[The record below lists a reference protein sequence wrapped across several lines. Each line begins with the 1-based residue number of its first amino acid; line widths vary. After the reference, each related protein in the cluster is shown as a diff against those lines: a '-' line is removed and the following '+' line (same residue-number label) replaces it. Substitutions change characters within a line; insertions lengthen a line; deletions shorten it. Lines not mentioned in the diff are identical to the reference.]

1 MRHILLL
8 HGPNL
13 NLLGS
18 REPERYGASTLGEI
32 NQQMRELAKSKGAE
46 LVAFQSNSEGDLVGQ
61 IQSASGRYDAI
72 VINAAAYTHTSI
84 AIRDALLAVNIPAVE
99 VHLSNIYQR
108 ENFRQ
113 TSRIADVVIGQV
125 SGFGAQSYLLGLLGA
140 ISYLETQ
147 NKIPEISRSEKR
159 TN

>member
-1 MRHILLL
+1 MKRILLL

-13 NLLGS
+13 NLLGN
-18 REPERYGASTLGEI
+18 REPERYGASTLEEI
-32 NQQMRELAKSKGAE
+32 NQQMKELATNKGAE

-108 ENFRQ
+108 ESFRQ

-140 ISYLETQ
+140 LSYLETQ
-147 NKIPEISRSEKR
+147 QQIPKILRSG
-159 TN
+159 T

>member
-1 MRHILLL
+1 VRQILVL

-18 REPERYGASTLGEI
+18 REPERYGTATLEEVNRKI
-32 NQQMRELAKSKGAE
+32 TALAESKDVE
-46 LVAFQSNSEGDLVGQ
+46 VDAFQSNSEGALVER
-61 IQSASGRYDAI
+61 IQTAHGRYDAI
-72 VINAAAYTHTSI
+72 IINAAAYTHTSI
-84 AIRDALLAVNIPAVE
+84 AIRDALLAVNIPTVE

-108 ENFRQ
+108 ETFRH

-140 ISYLETQ
+140 ISYLETHEQ
-147 NKIPEISRSEKR
+147 IPEVMGSGTKGE
-159 TN
+159 